1 VNRRELI
8 TLLGG
13 VAATLPLAARA
24 QQPAMPMIGY
34 LANSSPAVFTQFV
47 TAFRRGLSE
56 VGFVEGQNVAI
67 EYRWSEGQHDRLPG
81 FAADLVRRRVA
92 VIVASGGGAPAL
104 AAKAATSTIPIVFMG
119 GTDPVKSGLVESLG
133 RPGGNATGVL
143 NVSTTLTAKRLA
155 LLRELVPTAALIAVL
170 RNPASPDAEGQLS
183 EVEEAARTIGQQVE
197 IVEASSARDFE
208 VAFATIAQ
216 LHARALFV
224 SADPLFTGGRAQ
236 LAALATQYA
245 IPASYSFRELVVA
258 GGLMSY
264 GTNLTEVYR
273 QAGIY
278 TGRILK
284 GTKPADLPVLQP
296 TKFELVINLKTA
308 KALGL
313 TIPPP
318 LLSLADE
325 VIE

>member
-1 VNRRELI
+1 MRRREFI
-8 TLLGG
+8 WGLGG
-13 VAATLPLAARA
+13 AAAWPLAARA
-24 QQPAMPMIGY
+24 QQSAMPVIGY
-34 LANSSPAVFTQFV
+34 LANSSPNTFTQFL

-56 VGFVEGQNVAI
+56 VGYVEGQNVAI

-81 FAADLVRRRVA
+81 FAADLVRRQVA
-92 VIVASGGGAPAL
+92 VIVATGGGAPAL
-104 AAKAATSTIPIVFMG
+104 AAKAATATIPIVFMG

-155 LLRELVPTAALIAVL
+155 LLRELVPSATLIAVL

-183 EVEEAARTIGQQVE
+183 EIKEAARTLGQQFE
-197 IVEASSARDFE
+197 IVEASSERDFE
-208 VAFATIAQ
+208 IAFAAIAQ

-224 SADPLFTGGRAQ
+224 SADPLFTGRRTQ
-236 LAALATQYA
+236 LAALAAQYA
-245 IPASYSFRELVVA
+245 IPASYSFRELAVA

-264 GTNLTEVYR
+264 GVNLTDIYR
-273 QAGIY
+273 QAGVY
-278 TGRILK
+278 AGRILK

-296 TKFELVINLKTA
+296 TNFELIINLGTA

-313 TIPPP
+313 TIPAGV
-318 LLSLADE
+318 LSIADE

>member
-1 VNRRELI
+1 VKRRELI